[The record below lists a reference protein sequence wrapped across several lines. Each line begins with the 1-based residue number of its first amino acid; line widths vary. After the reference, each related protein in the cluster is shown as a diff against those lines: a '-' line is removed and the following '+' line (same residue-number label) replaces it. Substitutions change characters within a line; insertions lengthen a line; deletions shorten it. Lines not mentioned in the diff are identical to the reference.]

1 MASPEQE
8 RWLKGSYYVQELPP
22 SLQLIL
28 WDYGYLTS
36 SDEMHYVKAKMSML
50 ELPIDKVEVERLAEL
65 IIDSQ
70 NLVRQYAKEQLL
82 NSMHV
87 TEAKIRSYSSVSQRD
102 IQRVFKLYKWL
113 SQSYQVLRPNE
124 KKEHH
129 RRAISVALGMVYYLR
144 LNKKFRDR
152 YITEISKKLNF
163 KDLTISS
170 AFEAE
175 LSFYSEKMQIPSG
188 IAKTNALKENVLAT
202 ILCAVTRTPLI
213 IVGAPGSSKTLSF
226 NLVSDNLKGK
236 ESKVEL
242 FRNIDLF
249 PSLDPYRYQCS
260 RRSNSNEIKIVF
272 EQAIRRQL
280 SHNRNGLP
288 VNCIVFMDEAGLPE
302 ESHESLKIL
311 HYYLDNPEVSF
322 VAISNQALDAAKTN
336 RAISLFRH
344 ESPNDDL
351 QTLANGCFSSEG
363 TKVPR
368 SIIQFC
374 HAFTR
379 LSKDK
384 DMQHFFGLRDFIH
397 FISYLRRHNNADGL
411 CKPEVVMQA
420 LERNFNGS
428 EKFDE
433 VCTFFLTQVGVFQSH
448 TYFISICSCYTYEII
463 IVHFV

>member
-1 MASPEQE
+1 MTAPEQE
-8 RWLKGSYYVQELPP
+8 RWLKGSYYVLELPA

-28 WDYGYLTS
+28 WDYGCLRS
-36 SDEMHYVKAKMSML
+36 CDEMHYVKAKMSML
-50 ELPIDKVEVERLAEL
+50 ELPIDKMEVERLAEL
-65 IIDSQ
+65 IIASQ
-70 NLVRQYAKEQLL
+70 NLVRQYAEEQLCHIMKA
-82 NSMHV
+82 SD
-87 TEAKIRSYSSVSQRD
+87 AKIRSFSSVSQRD
-102 IQRVFKLYKWL
+102 IQRVFKLYSWL
-113 SQSYQVLRPNE
+113 LKSYQILRPSE
-124 KKEHH
+124 DIGRQH
-129 RRAISVALGMVYYLR
+129 RRAVSVALGMVYYLR

-152 YITEISKKLNF
+152 YKTELEKRCNFQEITF
-163 KDLTISS
+163 SS

-175 LSFYSEKMQIPSG
+175 LSLYSEKMHIPSG
-188 IAKTNALKENVLAT
+188 IAKTTALKENILAI
-202 ILCAVTRTPLI
+202 ILCAVTCTPLI

-236 ESKVEL
+236 ESKMELYRKVE
-242 FRNIDLF
+242 LF

-260 RRSNSNEIKIVF
+260 KQSNSNEIKTVF

-336 RAISLFRH
+336 RAISLYRH

-351 QTLANGCFSSEG
+351 QTLAKGCFGLGG
-363 TKVPR
+363 TKVPKR
-368 SIIQFC
+368 IIELC
-374 HAFTR
+374 HAYTR
-379 LSKDK
+379 LCKDK
-384 DMQHFFGLRDFIH
+384 EMQHWFGLRDFIH
-397 FISYLRRHNNADGL
+397 FISYLRRRSTDGM
-411 CKPEVVMQA
+411 CKPEIEMQA

-433 VCTFFLTQVGVFQSH
+433 VCKIFLPKVSALQSN
-448 TYFISICSCYTYEII
+448 T
-463 IVHFV
+463 HFVSYGLGVMNIKY